1 MEDDLGSEYD
11 KPFYAFYK
19 RPLWAFKRAPPFVN
33 ADIRDDTQDR
43 SLGILSI
50 PTYCYML
57 DLSMDQIDY
66 GTIYIKYKTNIS
78 KSEASTIY
86 RDLKNAIPNDWG
98 VYATKE

>member
-1 MEDDLGSEYD
+1 
-11 KPFYAFYK
+11 
-19 RPLWAFKRAPPFVN
+19 
-33 ADIRDDTQDR
+33 
-43 SLGILSI
+43 
-50 PTYCYML
+50 ML